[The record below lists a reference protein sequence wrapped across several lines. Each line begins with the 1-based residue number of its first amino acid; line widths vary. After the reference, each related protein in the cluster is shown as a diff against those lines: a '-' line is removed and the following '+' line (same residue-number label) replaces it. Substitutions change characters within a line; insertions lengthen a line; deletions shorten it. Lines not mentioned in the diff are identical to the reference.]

1 MNWRNLCLISV
12 ILCSIIL
19 PMTSIN
25 SSAEIIVESTDATE
39 SIPSPQVN
47 HNISAITINACEPVT
62 CVLNNSISNYQE
74 INGTPVAL
82 NATFSGI
89 TLMGIMSF
97 PAGPGKIK
105 IGTGLVGSSLGFTME
120 SSYGIRIG
128 SLSVRAGIRSTE
140 ALSAKTAGGIDMGR
154 SGWMDG
160 QIVLGINL

>member
-1 MNWRNLCLISV
+1 MLQDEAENLGYTIDLTLGAPRFVNLNLMKFNSTVELRASV
-12 ILCSIIL
+12 EFPVL
-19 PMTSIN
+19 MQFMGARFRFG
-25 SSAEIIVESTDATE
+25 AEAGNFKFENAAFTQIGENV
-39 SIPSPQVN
+39 IP
-47 HNISAITINACEPVT
+47 IEDT
-62 CVLNNSISNYQE
+62 Y
-74 INGTPVAL
+74 
-82 NATFSGI
+82 SGI

-120 SSYGIRIG
+120 SSYGIQIG
-128 SLSVRAGIRSTE
+128 SLSIRAGIRSTE

>member
-1 MNWRNLCLISV
+1 LTLGAPRFVNLNLMKFNSTIELRASV
-12 ILCSIIL
+12 EFPVL
-19 PMTSIN
+19 MQFMGAKFRFG
-25 SSAEIIVESTDATE
+25 AEVGNFKFENAAFTQIENNV
-39 SIPSPQVN
+39 IP
-47 HNISAITINACEPVT
+47 IDDT
-62 CVLNNSISNYQE
+62 Y
-74 INGTPVAL
+74 
-82 NATFSGI
+82 SGI

-120 SSYGIRIG
+120 SSYGVRIG